1 MNIYVLAELD
11 SSGEDTFVVY
21 KDNAAALNDFLKRE
35 NSLRKHYGYYTPDYP
50 LTKVYE
56 DMVQTSPGIRLGV
69 RVVKVTTEAPVY
81 HLVVGFDKHD
91 NIVYISAHA
100 TREEADMELIRITR
114 HYAVKYKD
122 DKFLKQTRAEILF
135 NETVVKNG
143 TDYIVFE
150 TFKAEGVNYG
160 TEN

>member
-50 LTKVYE
+50 LIKVYE
-56 DMVQTSPGIRLGV
+56 DMIQISPSVRLGV
-69 RVVKVTTEAPVY
+69 RVVKVATEAPVY

-91 NIVYISAHA
+91 NIIYISAHA
-100 TREEADMELIRITR
+100 TRKEADMELVRITR
-114 HYAVKYKD
+114 DYAVKYKND
-122 DKFLKQTRAEILF
+122 NILKLTIDEILF
-135 NETVVKNG
+135 NEVTIRTG

-150 TFKAEGVNYG
+150 RFR
-160 TEN
+160 TEE